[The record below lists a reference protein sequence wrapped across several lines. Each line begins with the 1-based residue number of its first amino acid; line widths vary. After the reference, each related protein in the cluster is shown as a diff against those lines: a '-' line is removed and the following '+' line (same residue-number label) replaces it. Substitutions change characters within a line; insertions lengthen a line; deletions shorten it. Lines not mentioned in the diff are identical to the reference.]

1 MRFLFTLPY
10 YEWTGP
16 AEPLAQLSQDLQAR
30 GHQVTIWV
38 EGKRPGDLLARLKTL
53 GLHVETPLELSR
65 KSTPIGVMR
74 DIRAAGQAVKGRF
87 DVAVAHMS
95 ADQLV
100 LCQSRRVHGV
110 PVLRYAQNQTSLSA
124 SSTRGWLLRQADGFF
139 VPSPAHR
146 DQLCDGFRVL
156 RHRCEVLSGAVDL
169 EAFQLGSS
177 LETRHRWGCQEDDLV
192 VVCVSRM
199 KEERRHSLLLR
210 ALAKAVETRP
220 ELRLI
225 LVGRGEYQDTLKEL
239 VNSLGLNHC
248 VHFPGYARGEAV
260 CQAFQAADLS
270 VWLAEGNDGT
280 CRAIGQSFAC
290 GRPVLGSRIGA
301 IAAAIDPLRTGWLV
315 GPDDEAALAKTLAG
329 LPARE
334 DLPKA
339 ADLRREAEQRW
350 SRTHRCSQFLA
361 AVERLLS

>member
-16 AEPLAQLSQDLQAR
+16 AEPLAQLAQDLEVR

-38 EGKRPGDLLARLKTL
+38 EGKRSGDLFQRLEAL
-53 GLHVETPLELSR
+53 DLQVESPLELSR
-65 KSTPIGVMR
+65 KSTPLGVMR
-74 DIRAAGQAVKGRF
+74 DLREAGELMKGRF

-110 PVLRYAQNQTSLSA
+110 PVFRYAQNQASLN
-124 SSTRGWLLRQADGFF
+124 SSSSRRWLLRQADGYF
-139 VPSPAHR
+139 VPSPQHR
-146 DQLCDGFRVL
+146 DHLCERFRIL
-156 RHRCEVLSGAVDL
+156 PSRCEILGGAVDL
-169 EAFQLGSS
+169 DAFHLGESRS
-177 LETRHRWGCQEDDLV
+177 TRDRWGCKPEHLV
-192 VVCVSRM
+192 AVCVSRM
-199 KEERRHSLLLR
+199 KEERRHGMLL
-210 ALAKAVETRP
+210 KAFAEAVKQRP

-225 LVGRGEYQDTLKEL
+225 LVGRGEYQETLKVL
-239 VNSLGLNHC
+239 VGDLGLNHC
-248 VHFPGYARGEAV
+248 VHFPGYAKGNEV

-270 VWLAEGNDGT
+270 IWLAEGNDGT
-280 CRAIGQSFAC
+280 CRAIGQSLAC

-329 LPARE
+329 LPSHDALPKPE
-334 DLPKA
+334 DLRKV
-339 ADLRREAEQRW
+339 AEHQW
-350 SRTHRCSQFLA
+350 SRQHRCDQFA
-361 AVERLLS
+361 SSVEHLLS